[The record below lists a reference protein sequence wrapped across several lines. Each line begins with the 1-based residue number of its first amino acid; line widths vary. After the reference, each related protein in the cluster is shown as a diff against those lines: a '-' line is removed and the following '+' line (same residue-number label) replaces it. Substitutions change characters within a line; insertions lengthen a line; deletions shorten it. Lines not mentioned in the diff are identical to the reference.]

1 MPPRKGKKKI
11 VDALAD
17 SLTDKLASTQEDET
31 ASTTPRTDSTAA
43 NEEVKEEESVPQ
55 Q

>member
-1 MPPRKGKKKI
+1 MPPKKGKKKV
-11 VDALAD
+11 VDSMKD
-17 SLTDKLASTQEDET
+17 SLVDKLAQNQEDEA

-43 NEEVKEEESVPQ
+43 NEEFKQEESVPQ